1 MFKHSRFV
9 RFAFFAALLII
20 GLVAI
25 CTGHAI
31 GAGAVFASAVLTRND
46 LEEILGQIFN
56 IVDGAGDKK
65 EDMRCALEEAADL
78 ADPDTE
84 LERAGDGTWFVVE
97 GDDLDAD
104 DLDADDSSDADED
117 E

>member
-9 RFAFFAALLII
+9 RFAFFAALLVI

-31 GAGAVFASAVLTRND
+31 GGGAVLASAVLTRND

-84 LERAGDGTWFVVE
+84 LERSEDGTWFVVE
-97 GDDLDAD
+97 DTDAESGDD
-104 DLDADDSSDADED
+104 DLSAEDED